1 MNKTLEK
8 IEREIKKIEDEE
20 EREAATERLL
30 NIAKVY
36 EGDDEVLRWP
46 ELLEDAKTGPAS
58 HTTGWSSL
66 DNLLR
71 GGFRPQQLISI
82 SAPTGFGK
90 TSFAV
95 DLTARMLDLKPLWL
109 TFEESVEELSEKFSV
124 DRQEPVPDFFSPKS
138 VVPYNLKWV
147 EDKVVEGIAKHG
159 SRLVVVDHL
168 DYVVPYNAE
177 RPDLRI
183 AEAMRF
189 LKGLAR
195 TWNIVIILICHLVKV
210 KTDTQPTLE
219 DIRGSAA
226 IGQESDTVMLLW
238 RETKRESG
246 QVVITNNVNVS
257 IQKARRGKPGNVK
270 MIFKDGKFLEED
282 WALSGVDKEFQESW

>member
-1 MNKTLEK
+1 MNKALEK
-8 IEREIKKIEDEE
+8 IEKELRQIKDEE
-20 EREAATERLL
+20 EREAALDRLL

-36 EGDDEVLRWP
+36 EGEDEVMRWP
-46 ELLEDAKTGPAS
+46 DLLVDAKSGPAS
-58 HTTGWSSL
+58 HSTGWSSL
-66 DNLLR
+66 DGLLR
-71 GGFRPQQLISI
+71 GGFRPQQLISV

-90 TSFAV
+90 TSFVV
-95 DLTARMLDLKPLWL
+95 DLTARMIDLKPLWL

-124 DRQEPVPDFFSPKS
+124 DRQEPIPDFYSPKS
-138 VVPYNLKWV
+138 VVPYSLKWV
-147 EDKVVEGIAKHG
+147 EDKVVEGIAKYG
-159 SRLVVVDHL
+159 SRVVVVDHL
-168 DYVVPYNAE
+168 DYIVPYNTE

-210 KTDTQPTLE
+210 NTETQPKID

-226 IGQESDTVMLLW
+226 VGQESDTVIILW
-238 RETKRESG
+238 RETKRTNG
-246 QVVITNNVNVS
+246 QLDITSNVNIS

-270 MIFKDGKFLEED
+270 MIFKNGKFLEED
-282 WALSGVDKEFQESW
+282 WALTGTDKEFKEEW